1 MAQRVHHLATSLLK
15 SSNNKSMSAWYA
27 SYIVATWS
35 SVILSTAR
43 DSRCCAWKRF
53 SDLRSSVIKWSRNG
67 SYKEIRQSWFGVS
80 VGWLALVVCLPHRQG
95 ILSDISK
102 DLAKLSADWYYSSR
116 TDSSCRSAL
125 SISITVLN
133 SLMTS
138 RRSHSVSKQCY
149 IKYVPLLPKLW

>member
-102 DLAKLSADWYYSSR
+102 DLAKLSADWYNYPKPIRPVVQLLEFQSWSWIPWRLQEGRSR
-116 TDSSCRSAL
+116 YLWGMLTD
-125 SISITVLN
+125 
-133 SLMTS
+133 
-138 RRSHSVSKQCY
+138 KQCY
-149 IKYVPLLPKLW
+149 IK